1 MKNKIFITILLLFFN
16 NLIFDNSFAK
26 EDFEFNITEIEI
38 TDSGNIYKGYKRGT
52 ISTKDGVVIKADKF
66 TYNKKTNVILAQG
79 SVEFNDKVKDYKIFS
94 NEIEYKKDSE
104 EIFSIGPTK
113 FLIESKYI
121 FNSSNILFLKDKM
134 QLSSNNFSQLN
145 DNNSNTFEFE
155 NFIYFLNEELLKAKK
170 IKINL
175 YKENKDEFDT
185 IYLTSGF
192 FNLKETTYLAE
203 NTEIYLH
210 KNIFDKNENEPR
222 LLGASSNLKNNIT
235 TINKGIFTSCK
246 KTDNCPPWSIK
257 AEKIK
262 HDKFKKKLIYDN
274 AILRVYD
281 FPVLYFPKFFHPDP
295 SVKRQ
300 SGFLKPQLNSSDI
313 LGSSLYIPYFNAISE
328 NEDYTFKPT
337 FFKKNIIMLANEY
350 RFKGPKSS
358 FIADFS
364 YLNGYQSSQPNKK
377 NSISHFFSNFNL
389 DLALEKFN
397 NSNIAINLEKTTN
410 DTYLKVFD
418 NNFDDQGLKPNNY
431 DVLSSGLS
439 FYLDHN
445 KFNFS
450 SGLNIYEDLQKINN
464 DRYQYVFPYYDLK
477 TNLDLLDFSISLH
490 SRGSN
495 TLYDTNIL
503 KTNIIND
510 LSYSNSFFTSEY
522 GLNNNFGI
530 YLKNINTLSKNDALY
545 KNSPQSEISS
555 LIEFNSSIPL
565 IKENEKN
572 QELLTPLLSFRINPN
587 DMKNY
592 STTAR
597 AISINNLFDI
607 NRLGLDDTFE
617 EGKSITVGLNY
628 TNTKKE
634 KNKLSNNYSEFKL
647 GTVFRD
653 KNQDRI
659 PITSTLNKKQS
670 HIFGGYTNSNF
681 DNIKLNYNFTLNNNL
696 KMIDY
701 QQIGANL
708 SINNLIT
715 EFNFIEENRVIG
727 SSNILENI
735 TSYSKDDKNFLSF
748 STRRNREIN
757 LTEYYNL
764 IYEYKNDCLTA
775 GIKYKKTYYEDRDV
789 KPSEDLLFTIT
800 FFPLTTYEQEIN

>member
-328 NEDYTFKPT
+328 NQDYTFKPT

-450 SGLNIYEDLQKINN
+450 SGLNIYENLQKINN

-681 DNIKLNYNFTLNNNL
+681 DNIKLNYNFALNNNL

-735 TSYSKDDKNFLSF
+735 TSYSKDDKNFFSF

-800 FFPLTTYEQEIN
+800 FFPLTSYEQEIN